1 MKPLRIS
8 LLPSIDWQKR
18 KRKGMEKP
26 LSVGIVGACEN
37 GKYAVIACD
46 GTLTYGQQSAD
57 VQAPKMMFYA
67 GWAFLFAG
75 HLSST
80 ELFFEEIRLAVIR
93 ESNLKPMS
101 REKIQATVRDA
112 YNRRV
117 DNWNSIRHLSAYNMT
132 MEQFK
137 KDGKKSLGNQ
147 VAAELA
153 RAMYADYQQKFADEI
168 MLVGWGKM
176 PLALMIYS
184 IAADGD
190 GSHAKDGMY
199 AIGSGRDAAMSTL
212 FLLEHK
218 INSPLY
224 EAIYSVAAAKF
235 SSEAHGIGKHTTMCV
250 MRKQMPEDADER
262 ATRIPIQPD
271 EIEGLRE
278 LWESHGRPRI
288 PQEALEFT
296 APIASRSND
305 AEVLDRQSMRQFVA
319 KAKAVSQEGTG

>member
-1 MKPLRIS
+1 M
-8 LLPSIDWQKR
+8 
-18 KRKGMEKP
+18 
-26 LSVGIVGACEN
+26 SVGIVGACEN
-37 GKYAVIACD
+37 GKYAIIASD
-46 GTLTYGQQSAD
+46 GTLIYRQQAAD
-57 VQAPKMMFYA
+57 VQASKLLFYA

-80 ELFFEEIRLAVIR
+80 ELFFEEIRQAVIR
-93 ESNLKPMS
+93 ESDLKPMS
-101 REKIQATVRDA
+101 RQNIQTTVREA

-137 KDGKKSLGNQ
+137 KDGRKTLGTQ
-147 VAAELA
+147 VSAELA
-153 RAMYADYQQKFADEI
+153 RAMYADYQQNFTDEI
-168 MLVGWGKM
+168 MVVGWGKM

-190 GSHAKDGMY
+190 GSHGKDGMY
-199 AIGSGRDAAMSTL
+199 AIGSGRDAAISTL

-235 SSEAHGIGKHTTMCV
+235 SSEAHGIGKHTTMCI
-250 MRKQMPEDADER
+250 MRKQIPEDADES
-262 ATRIPIQPD
+262 ATRILIQPD
-271 EIEGLRE
+271 EIKKLRE

-305 AEVLDRQSMRQFVA
+305 AEVLDRQSMRQFMA
-319 KAKAVSQEGTG
+319 TLKAVSQEGTG